1 VHKEELGSA
10 AIEVGE
16 AILTRGKTAATRLV
30 PKEIEMSKKIGFFY
44 VLATLA
50 LIVIGWTSSHP
61 KLQALQAGGGIAT
74 PADGYTVH
82 VTAPHFVH
90 GKVMGPYHHYC
101 KVLTPDPYIVCQ
113 IYDSADPNGTMSQ
126 IEFIIAK
133 KLTRPAIDRQT
144 WNRLWHDHAVEIAG
158 GRVKVLDLPPDK
170 AKEVADLVA
179 TTDGIIYSFN
189 FNGHFPDGTITMA
202 QAVGHK
208 PLAAAEYE
216 QSRKE
221 AKQSR

>member
-1 VHKEELGSA
+1 
-10 AIEVGE
+10 
-16 AILTRGKTAATRLV
+16 
-30 PKEIEMSKKIGFFY
+30 MSKKIGLSSALAAL
-44 VLATLA
+44 VLL
-50 LIVIGWTSSHP
+50 VVNWTGSPP
-61 KLQALQAGGGIAT
+61 KLQALQAGGGTAT

-101 KVLTPDPYIVCQ
+101 KVLAPDPYIVCQ
-113 IYDSADPNGTMSQ
+113 IYDSTDPNGTMTQ
-126 IEFIIAK
+126 VEFIIAK
-133 KLTRPAIDRQT
+133 KLTRPAIGRQT
-144 WNRLWHDHAVEIAG
+144 WNRLWHDHGVEIAG

-179 TTDGIIYSFN
+179 TTDGIIYTFN
-189 FNGHFPDGTITMA
+189 FDRHLPDGTITMA

-208 PLAAAEYE
+208 PLTAVGYE

-221 AKQSR
+221 VMQSATGN

>member
-1 VHKEELGSA
+1 MRKK
-10 AIEVGE
+10 VG
-16 AILTRGKTAATRLV
+16 L
-30 PKEIEMSKKIGFFY
+30 FF

-50 LIVIGWTSSHP
+50 LMVIGWAGSP
-61 KLQALQAGGGIAT
+61 RKLLALQMGGGIAT

-82 VTAPHFVH
+82 VTAPHLVH

-101 KVLTPDPYIVCQ
+101 KVLAPDPYIVCQ
-113 IYDSADPNGTMSQ
+113 IYDTADPNGTMSQ

-133 KLTRPAIDRQT
+133 KLTRPATDRQT

-158 GRVKVLDLPPDK
+158 GRVNVLDLPPDK
-170 AKEVADLVA
+170 AKEIADLVA

-189 FNGHFPDGTITMA
+189 FNGHLPDGTITMA

-221 AKQSR
+221 AKQAAAGN

>member
-1 VHKEELGSA
+1 MLRKLA
-10 AIEVGE
+10 
-16 AILTRGKTAATRLV
+16 
-30 PKEIEMSKKIGFFY
+30 F
-44 VLATLA
+44 LATLTA
-50 LIVIGWTSSHP
+50 CLLIAAAWFGSASKP
-61 KLQALQAGGGIAT
+61 QATMPEGTAT

-82 VTAPHFVH
+82 VTAPHLVH

-101 KVLTPDPYIVCQ
+101 KVIAPDPYIVCQ
-113 IYDSADPNGTMSQ
+113 IYDNTDPNAPMTQ
-126 IEFIIAK
+126 IELIIAK

-179 TTDGIIYSFN
+179 TTDGIIYN
-189 FNGHFPDGTITMA
+189 LEYDGRLPNGKITMA

-208 PLAAAEYE
+208 PLTTAEYE

-221 AKQSR
+221 MEAALKGSR